1 MKLSERNKFL
11 YYSLLF
17 LVICLLDQISKHTAS
32 LYFPY
37 VCNRGISFGLG
48 QNGLLFS
55 LVALI
60 FVLWFLL
67 REKNKWQKLSLVLI
81 LGAGSSNL
89 LDRLFYGCVR
99 DFINIG
105 IIPTFN
111 IADAIITLG
120 VILLLLN
127 VIMRNYNET

>member
-1 MKLSERNKFL
+1 M
-11 YYSLLF
+11 
-17 LVICLLDQISKHTAS
+17 
-32 LYFPY
+32 
-37 VCNRGISFGLG
+37 
-48 QNGLLFS
+48 LFS
-55 LVALI
+55 LVAI
-60 FVLWFLL
+60 IIVLWFIV
-67 REKNKWQKLSLVLI
+67 REKNKWQKISLVLI
-81 LGAGSSNL
+81 LGAGTSNL

-127 VIMRNYNET
+127 IIMRNYDET